1 MICKATQLIA
11 AAFDEHNFKYEI
23 IETDD
28 ESSIVNAG
36 FSITCGP
43 NARILFASRNDGNDV
58 SVQILGLMRN
68 ITQEKRAAMLEACN
82 TLNGKVRFLK
92 FYIHD
97 DDLIGEYDIPS
108 SVSDDCLAEC
118 CVEIFIRT
126 LQILHTEYHYFPEAI
141 YCDDPREKGSA
152 AVELLN
158 AINELQRNP
167 VQVSEDRGGISD
179 QSSKGN
185 AEDMDLSAG
194 HTDLN
199 ESNDSPH
206 VIKKLA
212 AFLQRWTKR
221 E

>member
-1 MICKATQLIA
+1 M
-11 AAFDEHNFKYEI
+11 
-23 IETDD
+23 
-28 ESSIVNAG
+28 
-36 FSITCGP
+36 
-43 NARILFASRNDGNDV
+43 

-68 ITQEKRAAMLEACN
+68 IVPEKRTDILEACN
-82 TLNGKVRFLK
+82 TLNAKVRFLK
-92 FYIHD
+92 FYIHN

-108 SVSDDCLAEC
+108 SVSDECLAEC

-167 VQVSEDRGGISD
+167 VQVSEDCGGVSD
-179 QSSKGN
+179 QSSKGKT
-185 AEDMDLSAG
+185 EDMDLSTG

-199 ESNDSPH
+199 ESHDSPH
-206 VIKKLA
+206 MIKKLA
-212 AFLQRWTKR
+212 AFLQQWRKKGNRLLPASKR
-221 E
+221 PIEYASHRKYEMQKEK